1 MIATNNPAAKIENT
15 GLASVQLAALQNTF
29 GKNEFVAG
37 KQRGLLAMAWDII
50 REPMFLI
57 LILAS
62 ALYFILGEVSQGL
75 LMFVSVVFVA
85 AISFYQEVRSTHA
98 LDALRKYTQPMVVV
112 IRDGR
117 QQAILST
124 DLLPGD
130 VMILEEGNMIPAD
143 AVILHANDLSV
154 NESILTGE
162 AVPVEKNGISG
173 DTRLFQGTTINSGK
187 CRARVTSTG
196 NRTELGKLGKSIG
209 DILPTK
215 TALQQQINL
224 FVRIMALIGVVIF
237 VLLGLISYLH
247 SRQLLESLLLGL
259 TFAMAI
265 IPEEIPVAFTSFMA
279 LGAYHMARFG
289 IITREPLTI
298 ENLGDVTVI
307 CLDKTGTI
315 TENRMTVQWIYDFQN
330 DQLAAP
336 AQAVSN
342 TVTDVLLYGRL
353 ASEKA
358 PFDAMEKAIVEAF
371 SHLTGH
377 PETPEVPDIIHEYP
391 LGGHPPMMTHI
402 YEGATLQIGNG
413 GEKVVAGKGAPE
425 RILSICRLSKEG
437 ETRVRRH
444 IDELGAQGYR
454 VLGVCSAPFHGDVY
468 PSDQDAFDWQFKG
481 LLALYDPPKPEVR
494 EELACWLDAGI
505 DVKLVTGDFPET
517 ARTIAT
523 LVGLPTTGAVLNG
536 DDVMAMPPA
545 ALKIAARST
554 HLFTRMFPEAKL
566 KLIDALKASGE
577 IVAMMG
583 DGVNDGPAL
592 RSAQIGIAM
601 GGRGTEIARRA
612 ADLILTDDNLAKV
625 TEAIRQ
631 GRKIYYNLK
640 KAIRYIIS
648 IHVPIMIIASVP
660 LLLNWKY
667 PNIFTPIHIIF
678 LELIMGPTCS
688 VFFEKEPVE
697 SHIMEK
703 RPRRHTGGIFTT
715 KELAVSFLQ
724 GAAIAAGILIVYF
737 HYMQTNYS
745 LPYVRTLVFIT
756 LVTANVFLTFIN
768 RSFEH
773 SMLTTFR
780 YKNPLAGW
788 LLAVSALFLVILVFF
803 PPIQRVFGLV
813 RLSGNDYL
821 LCLLTAIG
829 TTWWFDLYKILV
841 KQHSLE
847 IPTP

>member
-1 MIATNNPAAKIENT
+1 
-15 GLASVQLAALQNTF
+15 
-29 GKNEFVAG
+29 
-37 KQRGLLAMAWDII
+37 
-50 REPMFLI
+50 
-57 LILAS
+57 
-62 ALYFILGEVSQGL
+62 
-75 LMFVSVVFVA
+75 
-85 AISFYQEVRSTHA
+85 
-98 LDALRKYTQPMVVV
+98 
-112 IRDGR
+112 
-117 QQAILST
+117 
-124 DLLPGD
+124 
-130 VMILEEGNMIPAD
+130 
-143 AVILHANDLSV
+143 
-154 NESILTGE
+154 
-162 AVPVEKNGISG
+162 
-173 DTRLFQGTTINSGK
+173 
-187 CRARVTSTG
+187 
-196 NRTELGKLGKSIG
+196 
-209 DILPTK
+209 
-215 TALQQQINL
+215 
-224 FVRIMALIGVVIF
+224 
-237 VLLGLISYLH
+237 
-247 SRQLLESLLLGL
+247 
-259 TFAMAI
+259 
-265 IPEEIPVAFTSFMA
+265 
-279 LGAYHMARFG
+279 
-289 IITREPLTI
+289 
-298 ENLGDVTVI
+298 
-307 CLDKTGTI
+307 
-315 TENRMTVQWIYDFQN
+315 
-330 DQLAAP
+330 
-336 AQAVSN
+336 
-342 TVTDVLLYGRL
+342 
-353 ASEKA
+353 
-358 PFDAMEKAIVEAF
+358 
-371 SHLTGH
+371 
-377 PETPEVPDIIHEYP
+377 
-391 LGGHPPMMTHI
+391 
-402 YEGATLQIGNG
+402 
-413 GEKVVAGKGAPE
+413 PE
-425 RILSICRLSKEG
+425 RILSICRLSKEE

-444 IDELGAQGYR
+444 IDELGSQGYR

-494 EELACWLDAGI
+494 EELARWLDAGI

-523 LVGLPTTGAVLNG
+523 LVGLPTTGAVLKG

-667 PNIFTPIHIIF
+667 PNVFTPIHIIF

-703 RPRRHTGGIFTT
+703 RPRRHTGGIFTM

-737 HYMQTNYS
+737 HYMQTNHT

-780 YKNPLAGW
+780 YKNPLAWW

-829 TTWWFDLYKILV
+829 TTWWLDLYKILV